1 MEETI
6 QQAERTEYDGR
17 TDKYRIC
24 HGGNAIERKGWEEFE
39 QYCTDN
45 SVVPVNII
53 CFNTSH
59 DEVVQISQK
68 KEGLIARISDSAQ
81 LKSVRTQGI

>member
-1 MEETI
+1 MEGII

-24 HGGNAIERKGWEEFE
+24 HGGNAIERKGWKEFE
-39 QYCTDN
+39 QYCIDN
-45 SVVPVNII
+45 SVVPVNIM

-59 DEVVQISQK
+59 DDVVRISQK
-68 KEGLIARISDSAQ
+68 KEGLIARISAPEK